1 MADRRGRGCKERR
14 GKGKGRGREGRGREG
29 RAATGAAG
37 LMTIDLSRAG
47 RWVRNAVG
55 RREVR

>member
-1 MADRRGRGCKERR
+1 MADRRGRGCKERQ
-14 GKGKGRGREGRGREG
+14 GKGKGRGREGR
-29 RAATGAAG
+29 AVTGTAG

-47 RWVRNAVG
+47 RWVRNADG